1 MDFFKELVELNNQV
15 ELMKL
20 TSDYYEIDSDDD
32 DEDIEEITKMRKNIT
47 ENYNKSNYRIFK
59 LKK

>member
-1 MDFFKELVELNNQV
+1 MDFFKGLVELNNQV